1 MVSYVCSLAL
11 CSTNYIFLYRFHFKY
26 VYNVKIDAITIMD
39 THIPLM
45 QPFTPAAKKL
55 FAHSGHRTNT
65 TYGLCLPSCM
75 HCATTTTTFFAYCWP
90 IFMKTP
96 SLGTICAFGRI
107 MHLVWFFGDVAG
119 AVICSVVCK
128 SFLAMI
134 IIFIEIVLCL
144 YSLSVFPDNFDY
156 YLYSIL
162 SLCRRKIVA

>member
-1 MVSYVCSLAL
+1 
-11 CSTNYIFLYRFHFKY
+11 
-26 VYNVKIDAITIMD
+26 
-39 THIPLM
+39 M

-107 MHLVWFFGDVAG
+107 LHLVLVFGDVAG

-162 SLCRRKIVA
+162 SLCRTKNTCVNQDCINCLASDRHQIPDSSDFILDFYLKNVDFESSDGI